1 MELTSGKSRVLD
13 LPVAI
18 KRASLANPDV
28 ADTVVLSPT
37 QIYLTGK
44 TTGVTNLTLWNENG
58 KMMGMYDVV
67 IMPDLSRLKE
77 NLHKALPDEKDILVS
92 SSHDHITLSGT
103 ASNANNLTRAMSIAE
118 AYAPKKVIN
127 SMQVGGVQ
135 QVMLE
140 VRVAEMNR
148 ELIRRLGINFTAMT
162 PQGFGMTALNQLT
175 SMLGGNSFAGVS
187 GGVTSAL
194 TNTLNLSQ
202 QASTQ

>member
-1 MELTSGKSRVLD
+1 MSMKQRDVTMILALILGIASTTASYAQDPATGTVEQRDIQKLELTSGKSKVLD
-13 LPVAI
+13 LPAAI

-44 TTGVTNLTLWNENG
+44 TSGITSLTLWNESG
-58 KMMGMYDVV
+58 KMMGVYDVI

-77 NLHKALPDEKDILVS
+77 NLHKAMPDEKNILVMA
-92 SSHDHITLSGT
+92 SHDSITLSGT
-103 ASNANNLTRAMSIAE
+103 ASTATNLTRAMSIAE

-140 VRVAEMNR
+140 VRVAE
-148 ELIRRLGINFTAMT
+148 
-162 PQGFGMTALNQLT
+162 
-175 SMLGGNSFAGVS
+175 
-187 GGVTSAL
+187 
-194 TNTLNLSQ
+194 
-202 QASTQ
+202 